1 MTRFGSEEVM
11 APGYRAGAET
21 LGVRMCPLQFGSAMI
36 PIMFH
41 FVDEDIEAYLN

>member
-1 MTRFGSEEVM
+1 MTRFGSEKVM
-11 APGYRAGAET
+11 APGHRAVTKT
-21 LGVRMCPLQFGSAMI
+21 LGVRMCPLHFGSAMI